1 MIDEKTL
8 IARKLKRFRQN
19 NNLNQ
24 YEFAEE
30 CGISRNLLSLIE
42 TESENLTLDTLNLI
56 AIRLGV
62 TLSDLLNPSEVLY
75 LVLPSTVVIEDVTY
89 DTYGIGVVVDYVLE
103 DYILDVSV
111 EFEKVHRLV
120 KLCNEEDLS
129 AIHLRDVVDDFL
141 NA

>member
-1 MIDEKTL
+1 MIDEKAL
-8 IARKLKRFRQN
+8 IAGKLKRFRQN

-30 CGISRNLLSLIE
+30 CGISWNLLSLIE

-129 AIHLRDVVDDFL
+129 AIHLRDVVEDFL

>member
-1 MIDEKTL
+1 MIDEKAL
-8 IARKLKRFRQN
+8 IAGKLKRFREN

-56 AIRLGV
+56 ASRLGV

-75 LVLPSTVVIEDVTY
+75 LVLPSKIVIEDETY
-89 DTYGIGVVVDYVLE
+89 DTYGIGVVVDYILE
-103 DYILDVSV
+103 DYILDISV
-111 EFEKVHRLV
+111 DFEKVYHLV

-129 AIHLRDVVDDFL
+129 AIHLRDVVEDFL
-141 NA
+141 NT